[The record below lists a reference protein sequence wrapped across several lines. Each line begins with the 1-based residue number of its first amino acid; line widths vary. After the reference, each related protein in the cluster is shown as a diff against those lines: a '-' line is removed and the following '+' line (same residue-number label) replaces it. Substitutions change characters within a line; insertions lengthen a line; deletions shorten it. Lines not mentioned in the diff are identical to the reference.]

1 MFGFSYLLFMSLDFV
16 RIKHVGASLSEPC
29 IWEPT
34 GSIWKIYKNLGC
46 RSLVFGNLFMGTFL
60 LRTLPV
66 KVCRRFGKHG
76 KTSET
81 GLNPCAWEPLRPSES
96 WENVIDYSA
105 ISASGP
111 LLIKE
116 HKTESK
122 TRIQERKALKQAPTC
137 TLRYSHN
144 FFRFNSCRKFLQK
157 KQEPATKTL
166 LR

>member
-1 MFGFSYLLFMSLDFV
+1 MPWARAWCAWPGSAAGCCTPRRFQATAV
-16 RIKHVGASLSEPC
+16 ARKRRI
-29 IWEPT
+29 
-34 GSIWKIYKNLGC
+34 
-46 RSLVFGNLFMGTFL
+46 
-60 LRTLPV
+60 
-66 KVCRRFGKHG
+66 CRRGGRPRRLGRHGLDRMRRQIMRSWEHG
-76 KTSET
+76 KTWETWET
-81 GLNPCAWEPLRPSES
+81 GAKPCVWEPLRPSES

-111 LLIKE
+111 SLIKE

-122 TRIQERKALKQAPTC
+122 TRKQERKALKQAPTC

-157 KQEPATKTL
+157 KQEPATKTI